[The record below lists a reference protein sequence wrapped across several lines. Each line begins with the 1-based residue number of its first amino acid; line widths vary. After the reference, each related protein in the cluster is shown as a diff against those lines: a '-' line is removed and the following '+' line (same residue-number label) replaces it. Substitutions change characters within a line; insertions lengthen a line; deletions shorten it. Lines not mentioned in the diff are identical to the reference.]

1 MFLRELHVKN
11 YMIHQDTKVILQ
23 PLTVFVGPNG
33 GGKSAL
39 FDALLNFSMVSRGN
53 LRQAFGPYPY
63 SFRSTIYRG
72 ASKVS
77 KIGYRVVMARSREDA
92 AALEYEIDYAQSGQ
106 SEDMPQFTIARER
119 IVAQPEG
126 TVIFDRS
133 DPDAHQITKS
143 VELENDRSLFAAVR
157 YAEAAGASVPMVELL
172 EYCTQQISRFNKFR
186 IDPSV
191 LGQPSRLP
199 DPSGTVIPRLG
210 YHGEDLAATLYHLS
224 ETRDPALATIRE
236 RLKLIDPHFDD
247 FDFNTVGT
255 ERIAFSAMYSDPR
268 QTVPSVRLSAGTL
281 IFIGLIALVA
291 TSNRPPV
298 LMIEEPENGLT
309 PQAVKIF
316 YECVRDLAVQ
326 EDPSKRSQV
335 LMSSHSPF
343 VICEAWNGNDR
354 DFIYQVKVKEGRAL
368 VRKFSDVITEQ
379 GIQLQKDQVGDR
391 TILGLRNAEEVMSGY
406 LS

>member
-1 MFLRELHVKN
+1 MFLRELHIKN
-11 YMIHQDTKVILQ
+11 YMIHKDTKILLQ

-63 SFRSTIYRG
+63 SFRSTICRG

-77 KIGYRVVMARSREDA
+77 KIGYRVVMARNSEDA
-92 AALEYEIDYAQSGQ
+92 SGLEYEIDYSQSGQ

-119 IVAQPEG
+119 IVAQEG
-126 TVIFDRS
+126 NIVIFDRA
-133 DPDAHQITKS
+133 DPDKYPITKS
-143 VELENDRSLFAAVR
+143 VSLENDRSLFAAVR
-157 YAEAAGASVPMVELL
+157 YAEAAGGKVPMDKLL
-172 EYCTQQISRFNKFR
+172 DYCTQQISRFNKFR

-224 ETRDPALATIRE
+224 ETQDPALNTICE
-236 RLKLIDPHFDD
+236 KVKLIDPHFTD

-255 ERIAFSAMYSDPR
+255 ERVAFSAIYSDSR

-281 IFIGLIALVA
+281 IFIGLITLVA

-309 PQAVKIF
+309 PQAVKVF
-316 YECVRDLAVQ
+316 YKAVRDLVAHT
-326 EDPSKRSQV
+326 DPVKRSQV

-343 VICEAWNGNDR
+343 VICEAWDGEDR
-354 DFIYQVKVKEGRAL
+354 DFIYQVKVKDGHAL
-368 VRKFSDVITEQ
+368 VRKFSDVVTEH
-379 GIQLQKDQVGDR
+379 GIHLQKDKIGSR
-391 TILGLRNAEEVMSGY
+391 TILSLHNAEQIMSGY